1 MSRQPAKPHL
11 ATPEPSYLVGDLPE
25 GIGDRDEPELLQTL
39 VYTTTSPMPLID
51 PVTMSTTLIKGAP
64 AQPAAPKAV
73 VPAIPLL
80 NTPLALP
87 VSVVH
92 QLVLAGLFVWR
103 FEALVADPVSTLQIG
118 LPVVA
123 VIQTLYVTLCLPAAG
138 SSGAKGSKKLRPGE
152 KKKTDTREPKAFA
165 TAVIS
170 LVLTLILTP
179 VLHILFVLFGAPFL
193 THTSHTFL
201 CAAHIAVLAIYP
213 IFYVRGSDPVPL
225 QAVVSVSAPFDQTFG
240 GFVGTVV
247 GAWLGAVPIPLDW
260 DREWQKW
267 PVTIVA
273 GAYVGYFVGSKLLG
287 NVFYGK
293 RWAVSEIKEE

>member
-1 MSRQPAKPHL
+1 
-11 ATPEPSYLVGDLPE
+11 
-25 GIGDRDEPELLQTL
+25 
-39 VYTTTSPMPLID
+39 MPLID

-87 VSVVH
+87 VSIVH

-103 FEALVADPVSTLQIG
+103 FEALVADPVPTLQIG

-152 KKKTDTREPKAFA
+152 KKKSDTREPKAFA
-165 TAVIS
+165 VSIGNMSNLNTSRLIHVTQTAVIS
-170 LVLTLILTP
+170 LVLSLILTP

-193 THTSHTFL
+193 THASHTFL

-273 GAYVGYFVGSKLLG
+273 GAYIGYFVGSKLLG
-287 NVFYGK
+287 SAFYGK

>member
-1 MSRQPAKPHL
+1 
-11 ATPEPSYLVGDLPE
+11 
-25 GIGDRDEPELLQTL
+25 
-39 VYTTTSPMPLID
+39 MPLTD
-51 PVTMSTTLIKGAP
+51 PVAMSTTLIKGAP
-64 AQPAAPKAV
+64 AQPAPPKAA

-92 QLVLAGLFVWR
+92 QVVLAGLFVWR
-103 FEALVADPVSTLQIG
+103 FDALVTDPVSTLQIG

-123 VIQTLYVTLCLPAAG
+123 VIQTLFVTLCLPAAG
-138 SSGAKGSKKLRPGE
+138 SSGARGSKKLRPGE

-170 LVLTLILTP
+170 LVLSLILTP
-179 VLHILFVLFGAPFL
+179 VLHVLFVLFGAPFL
-193 THTSHTFL
+193 THASHTFL
-201 CAAHIAVLAIYP
+201 CAAHIAVLSIYP

-293 RWAVSEIKEE
+293 RWAVSEAKEE

>member
-25 GIGDRDEPELLQTL
+25 GIGDRDEPEPL

-152 KKKTDTREPKAFA
+152 KKKSDTREPKAFA

-170 LVLTLILTP
+170 LVLALILTP

-193 THTSHTFL
+193 THASHTFL

>member
-25 GIGDRDEPELLQTL
+25 GIGDRDEPEPL

-152 KKKTDTREPKAFA
+152 KKKSDTREPKAFA

-170 LVLTLILTP
+170 LVLALILTP

-193 THTSHTFL
+193 THASHTFL

-273 GAYVGYFVGSKLLG
+273 GAYIGYFVGSKLLG

>member
-25 GIGDRDEPELLQTL
+25 GIGDRDEPEPLQTL

-152 KKKTDTREPKAFA
+152 KKKSDTREPKAFA

-170 LVLTLILTP
+170 LVLALILTP

-193 THTSHTFL
+193 THASHTFL

-273 GAYVGYFVGSKLLG
+273 GAYIGYFVGSKLLG